1 MEGAE
6 YKFWIEKLNQM
17 FTKHKVNGWE
27 FWGNDMQNLWGGP
40 YVFGNNGTFESD
52 EKRQAFIDAHCF
64 TRKLRVVAS
73 CRVGFEPWMSVSS
86 DIVSP

>member
-52 EKRQAFIDAHCF
+52 EKRQAFIDELSKF
-64 TRKLRVVAS
+64 II
-73 CRVGFEPWMSVSS
+73 
-86 DIVSP
+86 DIYFLNRYVELVSPEVRK